1 MADLSIFDLSAVLV
15 ERIVGD
21 LGTAAAGLVSGL
33 VESIGSDDLYA
44 MDKEW
49 SMPLCHGLT
58 LTDFGSLGPAFTS
71 CRVNVGVAWLGD
83 RGPLGQPGWRG
94 AGVPR
99 YQLPYP
105 AYACWY
111 ATGGVRYTI
120 IGPPNEGTCWL
131 STTAPNV
138 HNADAC
144 GGVPYADRHAAMKA
158 AQQQHAE
165 EVRKWL

>member
-83 RGPLGQPGWRG
+83 K
-94 AGVPR
+94 AVPHAVVK
-99 YQLPYP
+99 YDYSWKHPCGSNGYTV
-105 AYACWY
+105 YAEWNSH
-111 ATGGVRYTI
+111 TREWTVR
-120 IGPPNEGTCWL
+120 
-131 STTAPNV
+131 
-138 HNADAC
+138 
-144 GGVPYADRHAAMKA
+144 
-158 AQQQHAE
+158 
-165 EVRKWL
+165 